1 MIAVATSQST
11 SWDDRGR
18 WAALLAVAMTAAV
31 AVYVFVT
38 FQNRAPLVPLFGSVI
53 ALFGNSRRS
62 AVALR
67 VAAMVIVFL
76 FAEISMAS
84 IGLFYIPAI
93 VTLVVAVARTSAAEI
108 D

>member
-1 MIAVATSQST
+1 MIATATSQST

-18 WAALLAVAMTAAV
+18 LAALSAVGLTAAI

-38 FQNRAPLVPLFGSVI
+38 FQNRSPLVPFFGSLL
-53 ALFGNSRRS
+53 ALFGNSERS

-67 VAAMVIVFL
+67 VVALVIVFL
-76 FAEISMAS
+76 FAGIGMAS
-84 IGLFYIPAI
+84 IGIFYIPAL
-93 VTLVVAVARTSAAEI
+93 VALVVAVARTSAARL

>member
-1 MIAVATSQST
+1 MIAVATSQAT
-11 SWDDRGR
+11 SWHDRGR
-18 WAALLAVAMTAAV
+18 LAAFGAVALTAAV
-31 AVYVFVT
+31 AVYVWVT
-38 FQNRAPLVPLFGSVI
+38 FQNRAPLVPFFGSLL

-62 AVALR
+62 AFALR
-67 VAAMVIVFL
+67 MIAMGIVFL

-93 VTLVVAVARTSAAEI
+93 VALVVAVARTGAVEI

>member
-1 MIAVATSQST
+1 MIAVTTSRAT

-18 WAALLAVAMTAAV
+18 LAAFGAVALTAAV
-31 AVYVFVT
+31 AVYVWVT
-38 FQNRAPLVPLFGSVI
+38 FQDRAPLVPFFGSLL
-53 ALFGNSRRS
+53 ALFGNSQRT

-67 VAAMVIVFL
+67 VVAMVIVFP

-84 IGLFYIPAI
+84 IGLFHIPAI
-93 VTLVVAVARTSAAEI
+93 VALVVAVARTSAAEI